1 MKTVRM
7 VEDYF
12 KVYSNLNDSF
22 LGDNEYLYTEP
33 SDNAKTRVVMETS
46 EYYLTAKGLAKRLKI
61 SLLTVR
67 NFLVVEYWLW
77 NNVDKLVKSG
87 KDSYKSWAT
96 YNKHLSVITTNGKV
110 RVYYPLEISKAMDT
124 VGYLPL
130 YKIQG
135 V

>member
-33 SDNAKTRVVMETS
+33 ADNAKTRIVMEAS
-46 EYYLTAKGLAKRLKI
+46 EYYLTAKGLAKRLKLP
-61 SLLTVR
+61 LLTIR

-96 YNKHLSVITTNGKV
+96 HNKHLSVITTKGKV

-130 YKIQG
+130 YKIRG